1 VHQHG
6 VRRAAGSE
14 LFRLSECA
22 GRSAA
27 FLHREPEPGEESL
40 GGLREK
46 VDIMRALL
54 PGESERIASQSLP
67 EPLPLL
73 GRSHYEGTKKSRLSI
88 DFEGDDSDDLIAARG
103 DECVPEVSREPFQGQ
118 SRCRK

>member
-1 VHQHG
+1 MHQHG

-46 VDIMRALL
+46 VGIIRALL
-54 PGESERIASQSLP
+54 ARESERIDSQSLP
-67 EPLPLL
+67 EPLPAL
-73 GRSHYEGTKKSRLSI
+73 GWGHHEGTKKSRPSV
-88 DFEGDDSDDLIAARG
+88 DFEGDDSDDLIATRR
-103 DECVPEVSREPFQGQ
+103 DECVPEVLRKPLQRQ
-118 SRCRK
+118 SRCRE